1 MNLYEDIF
9 PFIELPSFNEILSI
23 RNDFNEEVIEK
34 IEMLIE
40 NESLEPREDNFIEN
54 EEFEQYDIIYKDLNQ
69 SSLFELLEKTSIP
82 DEVLKFEKLLNKT
95 IDLIKRKL
103 DDEQKKRISLLDI

>member
-40 NESLEPREDNFIEN
+40 NESLV
-54 EEFEQYDIIYKDLNQ
+54 
-69 SSLFELLEKTSIP
+69 S
-82 DEVLKFEKLLNKT
+82 
-95 IDLIKRKL
+95 
-103 DDEQKKRISLLDI
+103 